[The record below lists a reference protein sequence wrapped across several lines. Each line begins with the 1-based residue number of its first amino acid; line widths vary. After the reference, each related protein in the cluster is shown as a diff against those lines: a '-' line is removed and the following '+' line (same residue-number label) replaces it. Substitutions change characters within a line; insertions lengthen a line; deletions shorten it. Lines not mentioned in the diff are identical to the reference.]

1 MKNMK
6 VLVADDDEVVRTFVH
21 RVVEQGSHDVLLA
34 EDGKQAFE
42 LVESEDPDLLITD
55 LRMPNLDGFGLI
67 EAVRNAPGREGLP
80 IICLSSVNQRDDVT
94 RLIAQGISDYVL
106 KPVRPGDLAERIRA
120 VTTRERNWKA
130 VRAARATAR

>member
-1 MKNMK
+1 MK

-21 RVVEQGSHDVLLA
+21 RVVEQGAHDVLLA

-67 EAVRNAPGREGLP
+67 EAVRSSPGREGLP
-80 IICLSSVNQRDDVT
+80 IICLSSVNQREDVT

-106 KPVRPGDLAERIRA
+106 KPVRPGDLAERIRT